1 LPVFLPKLFTL
12 LKIYNILILQVA
24 EMCYLFKEKY
34 RKGGIYVIITST
46 YILIESKKLRK
57 KSLLSGNLIAI
68 SLP

>member
-1 LPVFLPKLFTL
+1 
-12 LKIYNILILQVA
+12 
-24 EMCYLFKEKY
+24 MCYLFKENN